1 SMADAVRTGWLRRRA
16 LRLSPVARASLLI
29 AALFAVD
36 KPLDLF
42 RQILIG
48 RQFGVG
54 AELDAFNAANNLPD
68 LLRALI
74 TGGALS
80 LALIPVL
87 SEVLQRDGRPA
98 SWLLFS
104 RVANLAFA
112 VTAVLTVLV
121 AVFAETIVSAP
132 WGIAP
137 GFSPENR
144 RLVADLMRL
153 NLLALLLF
161 SVSGLLTSGLQ
172 AHQHFFLPALAPV
185 VYDLGQIAGAL
196 ILAPAAGLTIAG
208 VRLPAF
214 GLGVHGLVYGV
225 IVGAALHLAVQLPGL
240 PRFAFR
246 WSPVVHWRDP
256 GVLQVVALMG
266 PRLVTIG
273 VFQLMFVM
281 QDNLASR
288 LEAGAVTALTYGWLI
303 MQFPETLIGTALG
316 TAMLPTLSEQFGR
329 GDEAAFSAS
338 VTRALRVLLALT
350 LPAGALVAVTVQPLV
365 AAAFAFGEAGT
376 TLVTVATRGFLI
388 GLVGHAW
395 LEVLARAWFARL
407 RARPPL
413 VARLINVAIFLGL
426 GLALFRPMGA
436 FGIAL
441 ANSLGFTA
449 EAGVL
454 YLTLRRVL
462 PSIDRS
468 WSTLPRAAV
477 ASILAGGLAYAAIA
491 WLPLGPMAA
500 AFIGAVLGA
509 GAGALFLLP
518 EIRDLARL

>member
-1 SMADAVRTGWLRRRA
+1 MAEAVRDGLRR
-16 LRLSPVARASLLI
+16 LRGLRFSPVARASLLI

-48 RQFGVG
+48 RQFGIG

-87 SEVLQRDGRPA
+87 SEVLQRQGRPA
-98 SWLLFS
+98 SWVLFS

-112 VTAVLTVLV
+112 VTAVLAILV
-121 AVFAETIVSAP
+121 ALFAEPIVRSP

-137 GFSPENR
+137 GFSPEGQH
-144 RLVADLMRL
+144 LVVELMRL

-161 SVSGLLTSGLQ
+161 SVSGLITSGLQ

-185 VYDLGQIAGAL
+185 VYDLGQIVGAL
-196 ILAPAAGLTIAG
+196 VLAPHAGIRFAG
-208 VRLPAF
+208 VHLPAF

-225 IVGAALHLAVQLPGL
+225 ILGAALHLAVQLPGL
-240 PRFAFR
+240 ARFGFR
-246 WSPVVHWRDP
+246 WSPVFGWVDP
-256 GVLQVVALMG
+256 ALRQILILIG

-273 VFQLMFVM
+273 AFQLMFVF

-316 TAMLPTLSEQFGR
+316 TALLPTLSEQFAR
-329 GDEAAFSAS
+329 RDEAAFSDS
-338 VTRALRVLLALT
+338 VSRALRVLLALT
-350 LPAGALVAVTVQPLV
+350 LPAAALLAVAVQPLV
-365 AAAFAFGEAGT
+365 AAAFAFDAADT
-376 TLVTVATRGFLI
+376 ALVAVATRGFLI
-388 GLVGHAW
+388 GLIGHAW
-395 LEVLARAWFARL
+395 LEVLAHAWFARL
-407 RARPPL
+407 QARPPL
-413 VARLINVAIFLGL
+413 AARLANFVLFLGL
-426 GLALFRPMGA
+426 GLVLFRPMGA

-441 ANSLGFTA
+441 ANSLGFTV
-449 EAGVL
+449 EAAILYVL
-454 YLTLRRVL
+454 LLRVHPAIR
-462 PSIDRS
+462 RA
-468 WSTLPRAAV
+468 WSALPRALTGSV
-477 ASILAGGLAYAAIA
+477 LGGGLAYAGAA
-491 WLPLGPMAA
+491 WLPAPPLAA
-500 AFIGAVLGA
+500 TFIGLALGGTA
-509 GAGALFLLP
+509 ALVFIVP
-518 EIRDLARL
+518 ELREFRQL